1 MSRFTDM
8 MQELALA
15 YKDEYGIDTV
25 PEKTTRIQQ
34 RVIQQFGGLRIEIP
48 TRRANF
54 TVGEMRFDMTGGPR
68 AVMERYSVSQRT
80 AYRILRRR

>member
-8 MQELALA
+8 MQEIAVA
-15 YKDEYGIDTV
+15 YKDEYGIETM

-34 RVIQQFGGLRIEIP
+34 RVIQQFGGLRIEVP

-54 TVGEMRFDMTGGPR
+54 TVGETRFDMSGGAR
-68 AVMERYSVSQRT
+68 AIMDRYSVSQRT